1 MKLLVSKSQSKWLSQ
16 GVPPKPV
23 PALFPAPL
31 ASVTVTGGLMTLPV
45 WTGTWTQACLHP
57 GPFLKV
63 YWDGRV
69 ARPTSPTA

>member
-1 MKLLVSKSQSKWLSQ
+1 MKFLVSKSQSKWLSQ

-23 PALFPAPL
+23 PALFPAPF
-31 ASVTVTGGLMTLPV
+31 ASVTVTRGAHDSASL
-45 WTGTWTQACLHP
+45 TGTWTQACLHP